1 MQLNS
6 ARMDIPGVLVER
18 LKRVKLFVCDVDGVL
33 TEARIEMGGGIG
45 ERKAFHIRDGLGLRL
60 LQAEGL
66 KVAWVSA
73 RPSDATTE
81 RANDLKVDYVRQSP
95 SPKVG
100 VIEEIQREL
109 GIGWDET
116 LYMGDDVVDLA
127 ALKRA
132 GFAAVPAD
140 GIHEARALG
149 HYVCRL
155 NGGCGAV
162 REVVDLVLK
171 AQGRWAAMIEKFTS

>member
-1 MQLNS
+1 
-6 ARMDIPGVLVER
+6 MDIPAVLIHR
-18 LKRVKLFVCDVDGVL
+18 LQRVRLFACDVDGVL
-33 TEARIEMGGGIG
+33 TEARVEMGGGAP
-45 ERKAFHIRDGLGLRL
+45 ERKTFHIRDGLGLRL

-73 RPSDATTE
+73 RPSAATTE
-81 RANDLKVDYVRQSP
+81 RAEDLKVDFLRQS
-95 SPKVG
+95 STPKVTL
-100 VIEEIQREL
+100 IEELQREL
-109 GIGWDET
+109 GLDWDST
-116 LYMGDDVVDLA
+116 LYMGDDVVDLG

-140 GIHEARALG
+140 GILEARQLA

-171 AQGRWAAMIEKFTS
+171 AQGRWPGLVEKFIS